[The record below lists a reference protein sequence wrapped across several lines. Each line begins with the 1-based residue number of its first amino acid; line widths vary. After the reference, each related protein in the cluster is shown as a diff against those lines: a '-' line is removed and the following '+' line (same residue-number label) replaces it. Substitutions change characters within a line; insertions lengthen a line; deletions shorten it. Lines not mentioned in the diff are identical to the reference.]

1 MRRDP
6 RCPLADVDQAAADIA
21 RFVRGLDS
29 SAYVGNALVPAVER
43 KFEIIGEALNR

>member
-21 RFVRGLDS
+21 RFVQGMDAS
-29 SAYVGNALVPAVER
+29 D
-43 KFEIIGEALNR
+43 